1 MAGAAGPPPAFER
14 ALSHGSVELS
24 GAADGVPPTTAA
36 LGGAPARWGKTAIA
50 GPPPGPSGRG
60 EHASRCCCW
69 AVRVD
74 ANPGPSA
81 LAIGVALTTVNVA
94 KGLGEGAAP
103 GKAPRAWGLRF
114 DGEPGGAP
122 RLAAG
127 DLVMVI
133 LGPSQGDGENSPEE
147 DETSEG
153 VGVRFVLN
161 GRDLPCGAQ
170 QGLPATGQ
178 ALHLAVSFWEPGQRV
193 TLLETGLAGMPL
205 GDEERSAMKDLLAE
219 VTRRAGSIAA
229 EASTSKAAIAAGF
242 RELRQ
247 VIVDKQHGAA
257 RRCAGLQEA
266 MERPLQLQALQ
277 LEALLGAVGAGAS
290 QTPYVAAPASSGSFA
305 STFATTCP
313 QEELALVPREEL
325 KRLRERSAA
334 CAKLEK
340 EVQKLS
346 KKVEKLKEKNEAQKA
361 VNKRANP
368 LAPLD
373 LVELPGGAA
382 AAEAAEPERADHRS
396 KFAAHYLAL
405 ASAKRPTVHKC
416 VPAFEGWVEQG
427 SPCCAAAAVAGA
439 WNALLPQ
446 WERVRQ
452 RMDPD
457 AFSPDSAAPA
467 LSQHDVLEVYRG
479 LWGQDL
485 QVAEEALRD
494 LLHQPADFDLQ
505 SLYEAVADKL
515 GGFPQDSKPKT
526 EGMKGI
532 LASIAA
538 APPDDPE
545 SAGAALHHFSERL
558 DDLGPVATKLKTCWV
573 KMGSIAKL
581 SGQKP
586 STAPVGNDRLIA
598 ALKRL
603 AETHEVPLKVW
614 RFMGCGKSRF
624 VWKVAEGDSTELVT
638 QQWEGLVKEVAGDAI
653 LIFHLENHYSMIYAA
668 REWEA
673 DAGYGG
679 KRTVRQVLVA
689 KPGQQPC
696 SWIDFETMRRTLL
709 TWNGHTVVGVAVD
722 SAEEVL
728 VL

>member
-36 LGGAPARWGKTAIA
+36 LGGAPARWGKTALA
-50 GPPPGPSGRG
+50 GPPPGPSGQG
-60 EHASRCCCW
+60 DACCCW

-81 LAIGVALTTVNVA
+81 LALGVALTTVNVA

-193 TLLETGLAGMPL
+193 TLLETGLAEMPL

-257 RRCAGLQEA
+257 RCCAGLQEA

-396 KFAAHYLAL
+396 KFAAHYLTL

-446 WERVRQ
+446 
-452 RMDPD
+452 
-457 AFSPDSAAPA
+457 
-467 LSQHDVLEVYRG
+467 
-479 LWGQDL
+479 
-485 QVAEEALRD
+485 
-494 LLHQPADFDLQ
+494 
-505 SLYEAVADKL
+505 
-515 GGFPQDSKPKT
+515 
-526 EGMKGI
+526 
-532 LASIAA
+532 
-538 APPDDPE
+538 
-545 SAGAALHHFSERL
+545 
-558 DDLGPVATKLKTCWV
+558 
-573 KMGSIAKL
+573 
-581 SGQKP
+581 
-586 STAPVGNDRLIA
+586 
-598 ALKRL
+598 
-603 AETHEVPLKVW
+603 
-614 RFMGCGKSRF
+614 
-624 VWKVAEGDSTELVT
+624 
-638 QQWEGLVKEVAGDAI
+638 
-653 LIFHLENHYSMIYAA
+653 
-668 REWEA
+668 
-673 DAGYGG
+673 
-679 KRTVRQVLVA
+679 
-689 KPGQQPC
+689 
-696 SWIDFETMRRTLL
+696 
-709 TWNGHTVVGVAVD
+709 
-722 SAEEVL
+722 
-728 VL
+728 